1 MVKKLANILFRSN
14 LGIHQRLL
22 NLILSAA
29 LVGGFISMIST
40 LFIGGYMSALIVFLI
55 LIVVFISLVL
65 SVKYNKT
72 NLAGALVT
80 GVSNIIIFPCMYFTS
95 GGPYSGMPLWFVLGL
110 IFTWLTLKGAL
121 CYMMYGVNL
130 IALLGT
136 IVIGELHPEWFTEM
150 PPNYM
155 QSDIMQ
161 SIVIVS
167 CIIGIIFKYQTY
179 LYEKQQAKILETDR
193 LLQVANDA
201 KSQFLANMSH
211 EIRTPINGIIGMNT
225 MLLKELD
232 NGNTEDVM
240 EYAKNIQSASQT
252 LLSLINDILDIS
264 KIESGKMEIVPVE
277 YDLFSILNDCYNMN
291 FIRALEKN
299 LTLNLEIEESLP
311 AILYGDEVHVRQ
323 IINNILSNA
332 VKYTEKGSVL
342 LRMRAAEQD
351 EKDVTLRI
359 EVKDTGIGIKE
370 ENLEKLFQNF
380 TRVDVEKNRNI
391 EGTGLGLSL
400 TKKLIELMGGEIQV
414 QSEYGVGSVFTVI
427 LKQGVASTH
436 KMGSFDEKYRAY
448 IQQEEKI
455 SENRVAPSAHV
466 LLVDDV
472 RMNLRVAQ
480 GLLSSTLATIDIAGG
495 GEECLKLMHE
505 KKYDIVFLDH
515 MMPGLDGMAT
525 LEALK
530 ADTTHPNQNTPVI
543 ALTANAIVGAKEMYI
558 NAGFSDYITKPIQE
572 KEILDIFFKYVPC
585 EKCTDAAL
593 VTGQTAKKTTENRS
607 KESQDTV
614 TEIHNENSNTEH
626 STEISDQ
633 STQPASNGDNADS
646 GAEMS
651 SSGKSSDDTTKTAEA
666 SLPDSKDDSS
676 DKLAEKDNSEKTLEE
691 RFPTLDIE
699 LAFTYCMEDEELL
712 LEMIDEYLIWE
723 TPNELDGYFDSK
735 DWKNYEI
742 AVHALKSTSLNIG
755 AKDLSEH
762 AKALEFA
769 AKGSDTD
776 YISAHHREVM
786 DEYHKL
792 IEELKN
798 GV

>member
-1 MVKKLANILFRSN
+1 
-14 LGIHQRLL
+14 
-22 NLILSAA
+22 
-29 LVGGFISMIST
+29 
-40 LFIGGYMSALIVFLI
+40 
-55 LIVVFISLVL
+55 
-65 SVKYNKT
+65 
-72 NLAGALVT
+72 
-80 GVSNIIIFPCMYFTS
+80 
-95 GGPYSGMPLWFVLGL
+95 
-110 IFTWLTLKGAL
+110 
-121 CYMMYGVNL
+121 
-130 IALLGT
+130 
-136 IVIGELHPEWFTEM
+136 
-150 PPNYM
+150 M
-155 QSDIMQ
+155 QSDIIQ
-161 SIVIVS
+161 SIIIVS

-232 NGNTEDVM
+232 NGNTDDVM

-252 LLSLINDILDIS
+252 LLSLIYDILDIS
-264 KIESGKMEIVPVE
+264 QIESGKIESIPFE

-291 FIRALEKN
+291 FIKALEKN
-299 LTLNLEIEESLP
+299 LTLDLEIEESLP

-332 VKYTEKGSVL
+332 VKYTEKGNVL
-342 LRMRAAEQD
+342 LRMSAAEQN
-351 EKDVTLRI
+351 EKDVVLRI

-400 TKKLIELMGGEIQV
+400 TKKMIELMDGEIQV
-414 QSEYGVGSVFTVI
+414 QSEYGVGSIFTVI
-427 LKQGVASTH
+427 LKQGVASSH

-448 IQQEEKI
+448 IQQEEKN
-455 SENRVAPSAHV
+455 SETRIAPSARV

-495 GEECLKLMHE
+495 GEECLKMMQE
-505 KKYDIVFLDH
+505 TKYDIVFLDH

-525 LEALK
+525 LKALK
-530 ADTTHPNQNTPVI
+530 SDNNHPNQNTPII

-572 KEILDIFFKYVPC
+572 KEILDVFFKYVKC
-585 EKCTDAAL
+585 EKDTDTL
-593 VTGQTAKKTTENRS
+593 YSVEINKKQTKGDTAMENRIDRP
-607 KESQDTV
+607 DTV
-614 TEIHNENSNTEH
+614 TDNINNNESQNNSCADTAQSSDNTRL
-626 STEISDQ
+626 
-633 STQPASNGDNADS
+633 ADNDADDPSGQCTNDS
-646 GAEMS
+646 G
-651 SSGKSSDDTTKTAEA
+651 
-666 SLPDSKDDSS
+666 
-676 DKLAEKDNSEKTLEE
+676 EKTLAE

-699 LAFTYCMEDEELL
+699 LAFNYCMEDEELL
-712 LEMIDEYLIWE
+712 LEMINEYLIWE
-723 TPNELDGYFDSK
+723 TPNELDGYFDTQ

-755 AKDLSEH
+755 AKELSEH

-769 AKGSDTD
+769 AKGSDTS
-776 YISAHHREVM
+776 YITEHHGEVM
-786 DEYHKL
+786 EEYHKL
-792 IEELKN
+792 IDELKR

>member
-95 GGPYSGMPLWFVLGL
+95 GGSYSGMPLWFVLGL

-121 CYMMYGVNL
+121 CYIMYGINL

-136 IVIGELHPEWFTEM
+136 IIVGELHPEWFTKM
-150 PPNYM
+150 PANYM
-155 QSDIMQ
+155 QNDIMQ

-179 LYEKQQAKILETDR
+179 LYEKQQTKILETDR

-232 NGNTEDVM
+232 KGNTEDVM

-299 LTLNLEIEESLP
+299 LTLELEIEESLP

-342 LRMRAAEQD
+342 LRMSAMEQD
-351 EKDVTLRI
+351 DKDVTLRI

-380 TRVDVEKNRNI
+380 TRIDVEKNRNI

-400 TKKLIELMGGEIQV
+400 TKKLIDLMGGEIQV
-414 QSEYGVGSVFTVI
+414 QSEYGVGSIFTVI

-448 IQQEEKI
+448 IQQEEKTN
-455 SENRVAPSAHV
+455 ENRIAPSARV

-495 GEECLKLMHE
+495 GEECLQMMHE

-525 LEALK
+525 LKTLK
-530 ADTTHPNQNTPVI
+530 ADNTHPNQNTPVI
-543 ALTANAIVGAKEMYI
+543 ALTANAIVGAKEMYM

-572 KEILDIFFKYVPC
+572 KEILDVFFDYVPC
-585 EKCTDAAL
+585 ENGTDMIN
-593 VTGQTAKKTTENRS
+593 VSKQNEKKLSESKAGENMNTTTNYNSNNRNTDTSREDYSINTTEIPVVDS
-607 KESQDTV
+607 
-614 TEIHNENSNTEH
+614 
-626 STEISDQ
+626 
-633 STQPASNGDNADS
+633 ADS
-646 GAEMS
+646 DADIPSEHI
-651 SSGKSSDDTTKTAEA
+651 KN
-666 SLPDSKDDSS
+666 
-676 DKLAEKDNSEKTLEE
+676 DNSERPLEE

-699 LAFTYCMEDEELL
+699 LAFTYCMEDEELF

-723 TPNELDGYFDSK
+723 TPNELDGYFEAK
-735 DWKNYEI
+735 NWKNYEI

-755 AKDLSEH
+755 AKELSEH

-769 AKGSDTD
+769 AKDSDIE
-776 YISAHHREVM
+776 YIKEHHSEVM

-792 IEELKN
+792 IEDLKR
-798 GV
+798 GI

>member
-55 LIVVFISLVL
+55 LVVVFVSLVL

-95 GGPYSGMPLWFVLGL
+95 GGSYSGMPLWFVLGL

-121 CYMMYGVNL
+121 CYIMYGINL

-136 IVIGELHPEWFTEM
+136 IIVGELHPEWFTKM
-150 PPNYM
+150 PANYM
-155 QSDIMQ
+155 QNDIMQ

-179 LYEKQQAKILETDR
+179 LYEKQQTKILETDR

-299 LTLNLEIEESLP
+299 LTLELEIEESLP

-342 LRMRAAEQD
+342 LRMSAIEQD
-351 EKDVTLRI
+351 DKDVTLRI

-380 TRVDVEKNRNI
+380 TRIDVEKNRNI

-400 TKKLIELMGGEIQV
+400 TKKLIDLMGGEIQV
-414 QSEYGVGSVFTVI
+414 QSEYGVGSIFTVI

-448 IQQEEKI
+448 IQQEEKTN
-455 SENRVAPSAHV
+455 ENRIAPSARV

-495 GEECLKLMHE
+495 GEECLQMMHE

-525 LEALK
+525 LKALK
-530 ADTTHPNQNTPVI
+530 ADNTHPNQNTPVI
-543 ALTANAIVGAKEMYI
+543 ALTANAIVGAKEMYM

-572 KEILDIFFKYVPC
+572 KEILDIFFDYVPC
-585 EKCTDAAL
+585 ENGTDMINVSKQNEKELSESKAGENMN
-593 VTGQTAKKTTENRS
+593 TYNSNNRNTDTSREDYSINTTEIPVVDS
-607 KESQDTV
+607 
-614 TEIHNENSNTEH
+614 
-626 STEISDQ
+626 
-633 STQPASNGDNADS
+633 ADS
-646 GAEMS
+646 DADIPSEHI
-651 SSGKSSDDTTKTAEA
+651 KN
-666 SLPDSKDDSS
+666 
-676 DKLAEKDNSEKTLEE
+676 DNSERPLEE

-699 LAFTYCMEDEELL
+699 LAFTYCMEDEELF

-723 TPNELDGYFDSK
+723 TPNELDGYFEAK
-735 DWKNYEI
+735 NWKNYEI

-755 AKDLSEH
+755 AKELSEH

-769 AKGSDTD
+769 AKNSDIE
-776 YISAHHREVM
+776 YIKEHHSEVM

-792 IEELKN
+792 IEDLKR
-798 GV
+798 GI

>member
-1 MVKKLANILFRSN
+1 
-14 LGIHQRLL
+14 
-22 NLILSAA
+22 
-29 LVGGFISMIST
+29 
-40 LFIGGYMSALIVFLI
+40 
-55 LIVVFISLVL
+55 
-65 SVKYNKT
+65 
-72 NLAGALVT
+72 
-80 GVSNIIIFPCMYFTS
+80 
-95 GGPYSGMPLWFVLGL
+95 MP
-110 IFTWLTLKGAL
+110 A
-121 CYMMYGVNL
+121 
-130 IALLGT
+130 
-136 IVIGELHPEWFTEM
+136 
-150 PPNYM
+150 NYM
-155 QSDIMQ
+155 QSDIIQ
-161 SIVIVS
+161 SIIIVS

-232 NGNTEDVM
+232 NGNTDDVM

-252 LLSLINDILDIS
+252 LLSLIYDILDIS
-264 KIESGKMEIVPVE
+264 QIESGKIESIPFE

-291 FIRALEKN
+291 FIKALEKN
-299 LTLNLEIEESLP
+299 LTLDLEIEESLP

-332 VKYTEKGSVL
+332 VKYTEKGNVL
-342 LRMRAAEQD
+342 LRMSAAEQN
-351 EKDVTLRI
+351 EKDVVLRI

-400 TKKLIELMGGEIQV
+400 TKKMIELMDGEIQV
-414 QSEYGVGSVFTVI
+414 QSEYGVGSIFTVI
-427 LKQGVASTH
+427 LKQGVASSH

-448 IQQEEKI
+448 IQQEEKN
-455 SENRVAPSAHV
+455 SETRIAPSARV

-495 GEECLKLMHE
+495 GEECLKMMQE
-505 KKYDIVFLDH
+505 TKYDIVFLDH

-525 LEALK
+525 LKALK
-530 ADTTHPNQNTPVI
+530 SDNNHPNQNTPII

-572 KEILDIFFKYVPC
+572 KEILDVFFKYVKC
-585 EKCTDAAL
+585 EKDTDTL
-593 VTGQTAKKTTENRS
+593 YSVEINKKQTKGDTAMENRIDRP
-607 KESQDTV
+607 DTV
-614 TEIHNENSNTEH
+614 TDNINNNESQNNSCADTAQSSDNTRL
-626 STEISDQ
+626 
-633 STQPASNGDNADS
+633 ADNDADDPSGQCTNDS
-646 GAEMS
+646 G
-651 SSGKSSDDTTKTAEA
+651 
-666 SLPDSKDDSS
+666 
-676 DKLAEKDNSEKTLEE
+676 EKTLAE

-699 LAFTYCMEDEELL
+699 LAFNYCMEDEELL
-712 LEMIDEYLIWE
+712 LEMINEYLIWE
-723 TPNELDGYFDSK
+723 TPNELDGYFDTQ

-755 AKDLSEH
+755 AKELSEH

-769 AKGSDTD
+769 AKGSDTS
-776 YISAHHREVM
+776 YITEHHGEVM
-786 DEYHKL
+786 EEYHKL
-792 IEELKN
+792 IDELKR

>member
-55 LIVVFISLVL
+55 LVVVFVSLVL

-95 GGPYSGMPLWFVLGL
+95 GGSYSGMPLWFVLGL

-121 CYMMYGVNL
+121 CYIMYGINL

-136 IVIGELHPEWFTEM
+136 IIVGELHPEWFTKM
-150 PPNYM
+150 PANYM
-155 QSDIMQ
+155 QNDIMQ

-179 LYEKQQAKILETDR
+179 LYEKQQTKILETDR

-299 LTLNLEIEESLP
+299 LTLELEIEESLP

-342 LRMRAAEQD
+342 LRMSAIEQD
-351 EKDVTLRI
+351 DKDVTLRI

-380 TRVDVEKNRNI
+380 TRIDVEKNRNI

-400 TKKLIELMGGEIQV
+400 TKKLIDLMGGEIQV
-414 QSEYGVGSVFTVI
+414 QSEYGIGSIFTVI

-448 IQQEEKI
+448 IQQEEKTN
-455 SENRVAPSAHV
+455 ENRIAPSARV

-495 GEECLKLMHE
+495 GEECLQMMHE

-525 LEALK
+525 LKTLK
-530 ADTTHPNQNTPVI
+530 ADNTHPNQNTPVI
-543 ALTANAIVGAKEMYI
+543 ALTANAIVGAKEMYM

-572 KEILDIFFKYVPC
+572 KEILDVFFDYVPC
-585 EKCTDAAL
+585 ENGTDMIN
-593 VTGQTAKKTTENRS
+593 VSKQNEKKLSESKAGENMNTTTNYNSNNRNTDTSREDYSINTTEIPVVDS
-607 KESQDTV
+607 
-614 TEIHNENSNTEH
+614 
-626 STEISDQ
+626 
-633 STQPASNGDNADS
+633 ADS
-646 GAEMS
+646 DADIPSEHI
-651 SSGKSSDDTTKTAEA
+651 KN
-666 SLPDSKDDSS
+666 
-676 DKLAEKDNSEKTLEE
+676 DNSERPLEE

-699 LAFTYCMEDEELL
+699 LAFTYCMEDEELF

-723 TPNELDGYFDSK
+723 TPNELDGYFEAK
-735 DWKNYEI
+735 NWKNYEI

-755 AKDLSEH
+755 AKELSEH

-769 AKGSDTD
+769 AKDSDIE
-776 YISAHHREVM
+776 YIKEHHSEVM

-792 IEELKN
+792 IEDLKR
-798 GV
+798 GI

>member
-55 LIVVFISLVL
+55 LVVVFVSLVL

-95 GGPYSGMPLWFVLGL
+95 GGSYSGMPLWFVLGL

-121 CYMMYGVNL
+121 CYIMYGINL

-136 IVIGELHPEWFTEM
+136 IIVGELHPEWFTKM
-150 PPNYM
+150 PANYM
-155 QSDIMQ
+155 QNDIMQ

-179 LYEKQQAKILETDR
+179 LYEKQQTKILETDR

-299 LTLNLEIEESLP
+299 LTLELEIEESLP

-342 LRMRAAEQD
+342 LRMSAIEQD
-351 EKDVTLRI
+351 DKDVTLRI

-400 TKKLIELMGGEIQV
+400 TKKLIDLMGGEIQV
-414 QSEYGVGSVFTVI
+414 QSEYGVGSIFTVI

-448 IQQEEKI
+448 IQQEEKTN
-455 SENRVAPSAHV
+455 ENRIAPSARV

-495 GEECLKLMHE
+495 GEECLQMMHE

-525 LEALK
+525 LKTLK
-530 ADTTHPNQNTPVI
+530 ADNTHPNQNTPVI
-543 ALTANAIVGAKEMYI
+543 ALTANAIVGAKEMYM

-572 KEILDIFFKYVPC
+572 KEILDVFFDYVPC
-585 EKCTDAAL
+585 ENGTDMIN
-593 VTGQTAKKTTENRS
+593 VSKQNEKKLSESKAGENMNTTTNYNINNRNTDTSREDYSINTTEIPVVDS
-607 KESQDTV
+607 ADIDADIPS
-614 TEIHNENSNTEH
+614 EH
-626 STEISDQ
+626 IK
-633 STQPASNGDNADS
+633 N
-646 GAEMS
+646 
-651 SSGKSSDDTTKTAEA
+651 
-666 SLPDSKDDSS
+666 
-676 DKLAEKDNSEKTLEE
+676 DNSERPLEE

-699 LAFTYCMEDEELL
+699 LAFTYCMEDEELF

-723 TPNELDGYFDSK
+723 TPNELDGYFEAK
-735 DWKNYEI
+735 NWKNYEI

-755 AKDLSEH
+755 AKELSEH

-769 AKGSDTD
+769 AKDSDIE
-776 YISAHHREVM
+776 YIKEHHSEVM

-792 IEELKN
+792 IEDLKR
-798 GV
+798 GI

>member
-95 GGPYSGMPLWFVLGL
+95 GGSYSGMPLWFVLGL

-121 CYMMYGVNL
+121 CYIMYGINL

-136 IVIGELHPEWFTEM
+136 IIVGELHPEWFTKM
-150 PPNYM
+150 PANYM
-155 QSDIMQ
+155 QNDIMQ

-179 LYEKQQAKILETDR
+179 LYEKQQTKILETDR

-299 LTLNLEIEESLP
+299 LTLELEIEESLP

-342 LRMRAAEQD
+342 LRMSAMEQD
-351 EKDVTLRI
+351 DKDVTLRI

-380 TRVDVEKNRNI
+380 TRIDVEKNRNI

-400 TKKLIELMGGEIQV
+400 TKKLIDLMGGEIQV
-414 QSEYGVGSVFTVI
+414 QSEYGVGSIFTVI

-448 IQQEEKI
+448 IQQEEKTN
-455 SENRVAPSAHV
+455 ENRIAPSARV

-495 GEECLKLMHE
+495 GEECLQMMHE

-525 LEALK
+525 LKTLK
-530 ADTTHPNQNTPVI
+530 ADNTHPNQNTPVI
-543 ALTANAIVGAKEMYI
+543 ALTANAIVGAKEMYM

-572 KEILDIFFKYVPC
+572 KEILDVFFDYVPC
-585 EKCTDAAL
+585 ENGTDMIN
-593 VTGQTAKKTTENRS
+593 VSKQNEKKLSESKAGENMNTTTNYNSNNRNTDTSREDYSINTTEIPVVDS
-607 KESQDTV
+607 
-614 TEIHNENSNTEH
+614 
-626 STEISDQ
+626 
-633 STQPASNGDNADS
+633 ADS
-646 GAEMS
+646 DADIPSEHI
-651 SSGKSSDDTTKTAEA
+651 KN
-666 SLPDSKDDSS
+666 
-676 DKLAEKDNSEKTLEE
+676 DNSERPLEE

-699 LAFTYCMEDEELL
+699 LAFTYCMEDEELF

-723 TPNELDGYFDSK
+723 TPNELDGYFEAK
-735 DWKNYEI
+735 NWKNYEI

-755 AKDLSEH
+755 AKELSEH

-769 AKGSDTD
+769 AKDSDIE
-776 YISAHHREVM
+776 YIKEHHSEVM

-792 IEELKN
+792 IEDLKR
-798 GV
+798 GI

>member
-95 GGPYSGMPLWFVLGL
+95 GGSYSGMPLWFVLGL

-121 CYMMYGVNL
+121 CYIMYGINL

-136 IVIGELHPEWFTEM
+136 IIVGELHPEWFTKM
-150 PPNYM
+150 PANYM
-155 QSDIMQ
+155 QNDIMQ

-179 LYEKQQAKILETDR
+179 LYEKQQTKILETDR

-299 LTLNLEIEESLP
+299 LTLELEIEESLP

-342 LRMRAAEQD
+342 LRMSAIEQD
-351 EKDVTLRI
+351 DKDVTLRI

-380 TRVDVEKNRNI
+380 TRIDVEKNRNI

-400 TKKLIELMGGEIQV
+400 TKKLIDLMGGEIQV
-414 QSEYGVGSVFTVI
+414 QSEYGVGSIFTVI

-448 IQQEEKI
+448 IQQEEKTN
-455 SENRVAPSAHV
+455 ENRIAPSARV

-495 GEECLKLMHE
+495 GEECLQMMHE

-525 LEALK
+525 LKTLK
-530 ADTTHPNQNTPVI
+530 ADNTHPNQNTPVI
-543 ALTANAIVGAKEMYI
+543 ALTANAIVGAKEMYM

-572 KEILDIFFKYVPC
+572 KEILDVFFDYVPC
-585 EKCTDAAL
+585 ENGTDMIN
-593 VTGQTAKKTTENRS
+593 VSKQNEKKLSESKAGENMNTTTNYNSNNRNTDTSREDYNINTTEIPVVDS
-607 KESQDTV
+607 
-614 TEIHNENSNTEH
+614 
-626 STEISDQ
+626 
-633 STQPASNGDNADS
+633 ADS
-646 GAEMS
+646 DADIPSEHI
-651 SSGKSSDDTTKTAEA
+651 KN
-666 SLPDSKDDSS
+666 
-676 DKLAEKDNSEKTLEE
+676 DNSERPLEE

-699 LAFTYCMEDEELL
+699 LAFTYCMEDEELF

-723 TPNELDGYFDSK
+723 TPNELDGYFEAK
-735 DWKNYEI
+735 NWKNYEI

-755 AKDLSEH
+755 AKELSEH

-769 AKGSDTD
+769 AKDSDIE
-776 YISAHHREVM
+776 YIKEHHSEVM

-792 IEELKN
+792 IEDLKR
-798 GV
+798 GI

>member
-29 LVGGFISMIST
+29 LVGGFVSMIST

-55 LIVVFISLVL
+55 LVVVFVSLVL

-80 GVSNIIIFPCMYFTS
+80 GVSNIIIFPWMYFTS
-95 GGPYSGMPLWFVLGL
+95 GGSYSGMPLWFVLGL

-121 CYMMYGVNL
+121 CYVMYCVNL

-136 IVIGELHPEWFTEM
+136 IVIGEFHPEWFTEM
-150 PPNYM
+150 PANYM

-161 SIVIVS
+161 SIIIVS

-232 NGNTEDVM
+232 NGNTDDVM

-264 KIESGKMEIVPVE
+264 KIESGKMEIIPVE

-291 FIRALEKN
+291 FIKALEKS
-299 LTLNLEIEESLP
+299 LTLDLEIEESLP

-332 VKYTEKGSVL
+332 VKYTEKGNVL
-342 LRMRAAEQD
+342 LRMSAAEQN
-351 EKDVTLRI
+351 EKDVVLRI

-400 TKKLIELMGGEIQV
+400 TKKLIELMDGEIQV
-414 QSEYGVGSVFTVI
+414 QSEYGVGSIFTVI
-427 LKQGVASTH
+427 LKQGVASSH
-436 KMGSFDEKYRAY
+436 KIGSFDEKYRAY
-448 IQQEEKI
+448 IQQEEKN
-455 SENRVAPSAHV
+455 SETRIAPSARV

-495 GEECLKLMHE
+495 GEECLNMMQE
-505 KKYDIVFLDH
+505 TKYDIVFLDH

-525 LEALK
+525 LKALK
-530 ADTTHPNQNTPVI
+530 SDNNHPNQNTPII

-572 KEILDIFFKYVPC
+572 KEILDVFFKYVKC
-585 EKCTDAAL
+585 EKDTDTL
-593 VTGQTAKKTTENRS
+593 YSGEINKIQTKGDTTMENRIDRP
-607 KESQDTV
+607 DTV
-614 TEIHNENSNTEH
+614 TDNINNNESQKNSCADTAQSSDNTRL
-626 STEISDQ
+626 
-633 STQPASNGDNADS
+633 ADNDADNPSGQCTNDS
-646 GAEMS
+646 G
-651 SSGKSSDDTTKTAEA
+651 
-666 SLPDSKDDSS
+666 
-676 DKLAEKDNSEKTLEE
+676 EKTLAE

-712 LEMIDEYLIWE
+712 LEMINEYLIWE
-723 TPNELDGYFDSK
+723 TPNELDGYFDTQ

-755 AKDLSEH
+755 AKELSEH

-769 AKGSDTD
+769 AKGSDTS
-776 YISAHHREVM
+776 YITEHHGEVM
-786 DEYHKL
+786 EEYHKL
-792 IEELKN
+792 IDELKR
-798 GV
+798 GI

>member
-55 LIVVFISLVL
+55 LVVVFVSLVL

-95 GGPYSGMPLWFVLGL
+95 GGSYSGMPLWFVLGL

-121 CYMMYGVNL
+121 CYIMYGINL

-136 IVIGELHPEWFTEM
+136 IIVGELHPEWFTKM
-150 PPNYM
+150 PANYM
-155 QSDIMQ
+155 QNDIMQ

-179 LYEKQQAKILETDR
+179 LYEKQQTKILETDR

-299 LTLNLEIEESLP
+299 LTLELEIEESLP

-342 LRMRAAEQD
+342 LRMSAMKQD
-351 EKDVTLRI
+351 DKDVTLRI

-380 TRVDVEKNRNI
+380 TRIDVEKNRNI

-400 TKKLIELMGGEIQV
+400 TKKLIDLMGGEIQV
-414 QSEYGVGSVFTVI
+414 QSEYGVGSIFTVI

-448 IQQEEKI
+448 IQQEEKTN
-455 SENRVAPSAHV
+455 ENRIAPSARV

-495 GEECLKLMHE
+495 GEECLQMMHE

-525 LEALK
+525 LKTLK
-530 ADTTHPNQNTPVI
+530 ADNTHPNQNTPVI
-543 ALTANAIVGAKEMYI
+543 ALTANAIVGAKEMYM

-572 KEILDIFFKYVPC
+572 KEILDVFFDYVPC
-585 EKCTDAAL
+585 ENGTDMIN
-593 VTGQTAKKTTENRS
+593 VSKQNEKKLSESKAGENMNTTTNYNSNNRNTDTSREDYSINTTEIPVVDS
-607 KESQDTV
+607 
-614 TEIHNENSNTEH
+614 
-626 STEISDQ
+626 
-633 STQPASNGDNADS
+633 ADS
-646 GAEMS
+646 DADIPSEHI
-651 SSGKSSDDTTKTAEA
+651 KN
-666 SLPDSKDDSS
+666 
-676 DKLAEKDNSEKTLEE
+676 DNSERPLEE

-699 LAFTYCMEDEELL
+699 LAFTYCMEDEELF

-723 TPNELDGYFDSK
+723 TPNELDGYFEAK
-735 DWKNYEI
+735 NWKNYEI

-755 AKDLSEH
+755 AKELSEH

-769 AKGSDTD
+769 AKDSDIE
-776 YISAHHREVM
+776 YIKEHHSEVM

-792 IEELKN
+792 IEDLKR
-798 GV
+798 GI

>member
-55 LIVVFISLVL
+55 LVVVFVSLVL

-95 GGPYSGMPLWFVLGL
+95 GGSYSGMPLWFVLGL

-121 CYMMYGVNL
+121 CYIMYGINL

-136 IVIGELHPEWFTEM
+136 IIVGELHPEWFTKM
-150 PPNYM
+150 PANYM
-155 QSDIMQ
+155 QNDIMQ

-179 LYEKQQAKILETDR
+179 LYEKQQTKILETDR

-291 FIRALEKN
+291 FIKALEKN
-299 LTLNLEIEESLP
+299 LTLDLEIEESLP

-323 IINNILSNA
+323 IINNILSND
-332 VKYTEKGSVL
+332 VKYTEKGNVL
-342 LRMRAAEQD
+342 LRMSAAEQN
-351 EKDVTLRI
+351 EKDVVLRI

-400 TKKLIELMGGEIQV
+400 TKKLIDLMGGEIQV
-414 QSEYGVGSVFTVI
+414 QSEYGVGSIFTVI

-448 IQQEEKI
+448 IQQEEKTN
-455 SENRVAPSAHV
+455 ENRIAPSARV

-495 GEECLKLMHE
+495 GEECLQMMHE

-525 LEALK
+525 LKALK
-530 ADTTHPNQNTPVI
+530 ADNTHPNQNTPVI
-543 ALTANAIVGAKEMYI
+543 ALTANAIVGAKEMYM

-572 KEILDIFFKYVPC
+572 KEILDVFFDYVPC
-585 EKCTDAAL
+585 ENGTDMIN
-593 VTGQTAKKTTENRS
+593 VSKQNEKKLSESKAGENMNTTTNYNSNNRNTDTSREDYSINTTEIPVVDS
-607 KESQDTV
+607 
-614 TEIHNENSNTEH
+614 
-626 STEISDQ
+626 
-633 STQPASNGDNADS
+633 ADS
-646 GAEMS
+646 DADIPSEHI
-651 SSGKSSDDTTKTAEA
+651 KN
-666 SLPDSKDDSS
+666 
-676 DKLAEKDNSEKTLEE
+676 DNSERPLEE

-699 LAFTYCMEDEELL
+699 LAFTYCMEDEELF

-723 TPNELDGYFDSK
+723 TPNELDGYFDTQ

-755 AKDLSEH
+755 AKELSEH

-769 AKGSDTD
+769 AKGSDIE
-776 YISAHHREVM
+776 YIKEHHSEVM

-792 IEELKN
+792 IEDLKR
-798 GV
+798 GI

>member
-1 MVKKLANILFRSN
+1 MVKKLANLLFRSN

-22 NLILSAA
+22 NLILSTA

-55 LIVVFISLVL
+55 LVVVFVSLVL

-80 GVSNIIIFPCMYFTS
+80 GVSNIAIFPWMYFTS
-95 GGPYSGMPLWFVLGL
+95 GGLYSGMPLWFVLGL

-121 CYMMYGVNL
+121 CYIMYGINL

-136 IVIGELHPEWFTEM
+136 IVIGELHPDWFTEM

-232 NGNTEDVM
+232 NGNTEDVI

-264 KIESGKMEIVPVE
+264 KIESGKMEIIPLE

-299 LTLNLEIEESLP
+299 LTLELEIEESLP

-323 IINNILSNA
+323 IINNVLSNA

-342 LRMRAAEQD
+342 LRMSAAEQD
-351 EKDVTLRI
+351 EKEVTLRI
-359 EVKDTGIGIKE
+359 EIKDTGIGIKE

-400 TKKLIELMGGEIQV
+400 TKKLIELMDGEIQV

-448 IQQEEKI
+448 IQQEEKY
-455 SENRVAPSAHV
+455 SENRIAPSAKV

-480 GLLSSTLATIDIAGG
+480 GLLSSTLASIDIAGG
-495 GEECLKLMHE
+495 GEECLKLMRE

-525 LEALK
+525 LKALK
-530 ADTTHPNQNTPVI
+530 TDASHPNQDTPVI

-572 KEILDIFFKYVPC
+572 KEILDTFFKFVPC
-585 EKCTDAAL
+585 ENAN
-593 VTGQTAKKTTENRS
+593 VEPVAKKSAAEDIQKAASSSNVTASDYNTNATAAEKSDAETPDVSNTSTTVETSSEAASANN
-607 KESQDTV
+607 ESSTSDAQ
-614 TEIHNENSNTEH
+614 NEN
-626 STEISDQ
+626 
-633 STQPASNGDNADS
+633 GNA
-646 GAEMS
+646 G
-651 SSGKSSDDTTKTAEA
+651 
-666 SLPDSKDDSS
+666 
-676 DKLAEKDNSEKTLEE
+676 KTLEE

-699 LAFTYCMEDEELL
+699 LAFTYCMDDEELL

-723 TPNELDGYFDSK
+723 TPNELDGYFDAK

-776 YISAHHREVM
+776 YITEHHREVM
-786 DEYHKL
+786 DEYHRL
-792 IEELKN
+792 IDELKK

>member
-1 MVKKLANILFRSN
+1 MVKKLANLLFRSN

-22 NLILSAA
+22 NLILSTA

-55 LIVVFISLVL
+55 LVVVFVSLVL

-80 GVSNIIIFPCMYFTS
+80 GVSNIVIFPWMYFTS
-95 GGPYSGMPLWFVLGL
+95 GGSYSGMPLWFVLGL

-121 CYMMYGVNL
+121 CYIMYGVNL

-136 IVIGELHPEWFTEM
+136 IVIGELHPDWFTEM

-232 NGNTEDVM
+232 NGNTEDVI

-264 KIESGKMEIVPVE
+264 KIESGKMEIIPVE

-299 LTLNLEIEESLP
+299 LTLELEIEESLP

-323 IINNILSNA
+323 IINNVLSNA

-342 LRMRAAEQD
+342 LRMSAAEQD
-351 EKDVTLRI
+351 EKEVTLRI
-359 EVKDTGIGIKE
+359 EIKDTGIGIKE

-400 TKKLIELMGGEIQV
+400 TKKLIELMDGEIQV

-448 IQQEEKI
+448 IQQEEKY
-455 SENRVAPSAHV
+455 SENRIAPSAKV

-480 GLLSSTLATIDIAGG
+480 GLLSSTLASIDIAGG
-495 GEECLKLMHE
+495 GEECLKLMRE

-525 LEALK
+525 LKALK
-530 ADTTHPNQNTPVI
+530 ADASHPNQDTPVI

-572 KEILDIFFKYVPC
+572 KEILDTFFKFVPC
-585 EKCTDAAL
+585 ENAS
-593 VTGQTAKKTTENRS
+593 VEPVAKKSATEDIQKTASSSNVTAS
-607 KESQDTV
+607 DYNTNATAAEKSDDETPDVSNTSTAVETPSEAASANNESSTSDAQ
-614 TEIHNENSNTEH
+614 NEN
-626 STEISDQ
+626 
-633 STQPASNGDNADS
+633 DNA
-646 GAEMS
+646 E
-651 SSGKSSDDTTKTAEA
+651 KS
-666 SLPDSKDDSS
+666 
-676 DKLAEKDNSEKTLEE
+676 LEE

-699 LAFTYCMEDEELL
+699 LAFTYCMDDEELL

-723 TPNELDGYFDSK
+723 TPNELDGYFDAK

-776 YISAHHREVM
+776 YITEHHKEVM
-786 DEYHKL
+786 DEYHRL
-792 IEELKN
+792 IDELKN

>member
-55 LIVVFISLVL
+55 LVVVFVSLVL

-95 GGPYSGMPLWFVLGL
+95 GGSYSGMPLWFVLGL

-121 CYMMYGVNL
+121 CYIMYGINL

-136 IVIGELHPEWFTEM
+136 IIVGELHPEWFTKM
-150 PPNYM
+150 PANYM
-155 QSDIMQ
+155 QNDIMQ

-179 LYEKQQAKILETDR
+179 LYEKQQTKILETDR

-299 LTLNLEIEESLP
+299 LTLELEIEESLP

-342 LRMRAAEQD
+342 LRMSAIEQD
-351 EKDVTLRI
+351 DKDVTLRI

-380 TRVDVEKNRNI
+380 TRIDVEKNRNI

-400 TKKLIELMGGEIQV
+400 TKKLIDLMGGEIQV
-414 QSEYGVGSVFTVI
+414 QSEYGVGSIFTVI

-448 IQQEEKI
+448 IQQEEKTN
-455 SENRVAPSAHV
+455 ENRIAPSARV

-495 GEECLKLMHE
+495 GEECLQMMHE

-525 LEALK
+525 LKTLK
-530 ADTTHPNQNTPVI
+530 ADNTHPNQNTPVI
-543 ALTANAIVGAKEMYI
+543 ALTANAIVGAKEMYM

-572 KEILDIFFKYVPC
+572 KEILDVFFDYVPC
-585 EKCTDAAL
+585 ENGTDMIN
-593 VTGQTAKKTTENRS
+593 VSKQNEKKLSESKAGENMNTTTNYNSNNRNTDTSREDYSINTTEIPVVDS
-607 KESQDTV
+607 
-614 TEIHNENSNTEH
+614 
-626 STEISDQ
+626 
-633 STQPASNGDNADS
+633 ADS
-646 GAEMS
+646 DADIPSEHI
-651 SSGKSSDDTTKTAEA
+651 KN
-666 SLPDSKDDSS
+666 
-676 DKLAEKDNSEKTLEE
+676 DNSERPLEE

-699 LAFTYCMEDEELL
+699 LAFTYCMEDEELF

-723 TPNELDGYFDSK
+723 TPNELDGYFEAK
-735 DWKNYEI
+735 NWKNYEI

-755 AKDLSEH
+755 AKELSEH

-769 AKGSDTD
+769 AKDSDIE
-776 YISAHHREVM
+776 YIKEHHSEVM

-792 IEELKN
+792 IEDLKR
-798 GV
+798 GI

>member
-1 MVKKLANILFRSN
+1 MIKKLANILFRSN

-29 LVGGFISMIST
+29 LVGGFVSMIST

-55 LIVVFISLVL
+55 LVVVFISLVL

-80 GVSNIIIFPCMYFTS
+80 GVSNIIIFPWMYFTS
-95 GGPYSGMPLWFVLGL
+95 GGSYSGMPLWFVLGL

-121 CYMMYGVNL
+121 CYVMYGVNL

-136 IVIGELHPEWFTEM
+136 IVVGELHPEWFTEM
-150 PPNYM
+150 PANYM
-155 QSDIMQ
+155 IGDIMQ

-342 LRMRAAEQD
+342 LRMSAAEQD
-351 EKDVTLRI
+351 EKDVVLRI

-414 QSEYGVGSVFTVI
+414 HSEYGVGSVFTVI

-455 SENRVAPSAHV
+455 SENRVAPSAKV

-525 LEALK
+525 LKALN
-530 ADTTHPNQNTPVI
+530 ADDTHPNQDTPVI

-572 KEILDIFFKYVPC
+572 KEILDVFFKYVPC
-585 EKCTDAAL
+585 EVGPDIAT
-593 VTGQTAKKTTENRS
+593 VSEPAKK
-607 KESQDTV
+607 ESAPA
-614 TEIHNENSNTEH
+614 NTEK
-626 STEISDQ
+626 SD
-633 STQPASNGDNADS
+633 SLNDSANMDESPNMPESGSVEDSVNDEKETTTVSDASNDED
-646 GAEMS
+646 
-651 SSGKSSDDTTKTAEA
+651 KSSDIQAEN
-666 SLPDSKDDSS
+666 
-676 DKLAEKDNSEKTLEE
+676 DNSEKTLEE

-723 TPNELDGYFDSK
+723 TPNELDGYFDAK

-762 AKALEFA
+762 AKSLEFA
-769 AKGSDTD
+769 AKGSDID
-776 YISAHHREVM
+776 YITEHHREVM
-786 DEYHKL
+786 DEYHRL
-792 IEELKN
+792 IEELKQ

>member
-55 LIVVFISLVL
+55 LVVVFVSLVL

-95 GGPYSGMPLWFVLGL
+95 GGSYSGMPLWFVLGL

-121 CYMMYGVNL
+121 CYIMYGINL

-136 IVIGELHPEWFTEM
+136 IIVGELHPEWFTKM
-150 PPNYM
+150 PANYM
-155 QSDIMQ
+155 QNDIMQ

-179 LYEKQQAKILETDR
+179 LYEKQQTKILETDR

-299 LTLNLEIEESLP
+299 LTLELEIEESLP

-342 LRMRAAEQD
+342 LRMSAIEQD
-351 EKDVTLRI
+351 DKDVTLRI

-380 TRVDVEKNRNI
+380 TRIDVEKNRNI

-400 TKKLIELMGGEIQV
+400 TKKLIDLMGGEIQV
-414 QSEYGVGSVFTVI
+414 QSEYGVGSIFTVI

-448 IQQEEKI
+448 IQQEEKTN
-455 SENRVAPSAHV
+455 ENRIAPSARV

-495 GEECLKLMHE
+495 GEECLQMMHE

-525 LEALK
+525 LKALK
-530 ADTTHPNQNTPVI
+530 ADNTHPNQNTPVI
-543 ALTANAIVGAKEMYI
+543 ALTANAIVGAKEMYM

-572 KEILDIFFKYVPC
+572 KEILDVFFDYVPC
-585 EKCTDAAL
+585 ENGTDMIN
-593 VTGQTAKKTTENRS
+593 VSKQNEKKLSESKAGENMNTTTNYNSNNRNTDTSREDYSINTTEIPVVDS
-607 KESQDTV
+607 
-614 TEIHNENSNTEH
+614 
-626 STEISDQ
+626 
-633 STQPASNGDNADS
+633 ADS
-646 GAEMS
+646 DADIPSEHI
-651 SSGKSSDDTTKTAEA
+651 KN
-666 SLPDSKDDSS
+666 
-676 DKLAEKDNSEKTLEE
+676 DNSERPLEE

-699 LAFTYCMEDEELL
+699 LAFTYCMEDEELF

-723 TPNELDGYFDSK
+723 TPNELDGYFEAK
-735 DWKNYEI
+735 NWKNYEI

-755 AKDLSEH
+755 AKELSEH

-769 AKGSDTD
+769 AKDSDIE
-776 YISAHHREVM
+776 YIKEHHSEVM

-792 IEELKN
+792 IEDLKR
-798 GV
+798 GI

>member
-55 LIVVFISLVL
+55 LVVVFVSLVL

-95 GGPYSGMPLWFVLGL
+95 GGSYSGMPLWFVLGL

-121 CYMMYGVNL
+121 CYIMYGINL

-136 IVIGELHPEWFTEM
+136 IIVGELHPEWFTKM
-150 PPNYM
+150 PANYM
-155 QSDIMQ
+155 QNDIMQ

-179 LYEKQQAKILETDR
+179 LYEKQQTKILETDR

-299 LTLNLEIEESLP
+299 LTLELEIEESLP

-342 LRMRAAEQD
+342 LRMSAIEQD
-351 EKDVTLRI
+351 DKDVTLRI

-380 TRVDVEKNRNI
+380 TRIDVEKNRNI

-400 TKKLIELMGGEIQV
+400 TKKLIDLMGGEIQV
-414 QSEYGVGSVFTVI
+414 QSEYGVGSIFTVI

-448 IQQEEKI
+448 IQQEEKTN
-455 SENRVAPSAHV
+455 ENRIAPSARV

-495 GEECLKLMHE
+495 GEECLQMMHE

-525 LEALK
+525 LKALK
-530 ADTTHPNQNTPVI
+530 ADNTHPNQNTPVI
-543 ALTANAIVGAKEMYI
+543 ALTANAIVGAKEMYM

-572 KEILDIFFKYVPC
+572 KEILDVFFDYVPC
-585 EKCTDAAL
+585 ENGTDMIN
-593 VTGQTAKKTTENRS
+593 VSKQNEKKLSESKAGENMNTTTNYNSNNRNTDTSREDYSINTTEIPVVDS
-607 KESQDTV
+607 
-614 TEIHNENSNTEH
+614 
-626 STEISDQ
+626 
-633 STQPASNGDNADS
+633 ADS
-646 GAEMS
+646 DADIPSEHI
-651 SSGKSSDDTTKTAEA
+651 KN
-666 SLPDSKDDSS
+666 
-676 DKLAEKDNSEKTLEE
+676 DNSERPLEE

-699 LAFTYCMEDEELL
+699 LAFTYCMEDEELF

-723 TPNELDGYFDSK
+723 TPNELDGYFEAK
-735 DWKNYEI
+735 NWKNYEI

-755 AKDLSEH
+755 AKELSEH

-769 AKGSDTD
+769 AKNSDIE
-776 YISAHHREVM
+776 YIKEHHSEVM

-792 IEELKN
+792 IEDLKR
-798 GV
+798 GI

>member
-1 MVKKLANILFRSN
+1 MVKKLANLLFRSN

-55 LIVVFISLVL
+55 LVVVFISLVL

-80 GVSNIIIFPCMYFTS
+80 GVSNIAIFPWMYFTS
-95 GGPYSGMPLWFVLGL
+95 GGLYSGMPLWFVLGL

-121 CYMMYGVNL
+121 CYMMYGINL

-136 IVIGELHPEWFTEM
+136 IVIGELHPDWFTEM

-232 NGNTEDVM
+232 NGNTEDVI

-264 KIESGKMEIVPVE
+264 KIESGKMEIIPVE

-299 LTLNLEIEESLP
+299 LTLELEIEESLP

-323 IINNILSNA
+323 IINNVLSNA

-342 LRMRAAEQD
+342 LRMSAAEQD
-351 EKDVTLRI
+351 EKEVTLRI
-359 EVKDTGIGIKE
+359 EIKDTGIGIKE

-400 TKKLIELMGGEIQV
+400 TKKLIELMDGEIQV

-448 IQQEEKI
+448 IQQEEKY
-455 SENRVAPSAHV
+455 SENRIAPSAKV

-480 GLLSSTLATIDIAGG
+480 GLLSSTLASIDIAGG
-495 GEECLKLMHE
+495 GEECLKLMRE

-525 LEALK
+525 LKALK
-530 ADTTHPNQNTPVI
+530 ADASHPNQDTPVI

-572 KEILDIFFKYVPC
+572 KEILDTFFKFVPC
-585 EKCTDAAL
+585 ENAS
-593 VTGQTAKKTTENRS
+593 VEPVAKKSAAEDIQKAASSSNVTASNYNTNATAAEKSDAETPDVSNTS
-607 KESQDTV
+607 TAVETSSEAASANNESSTSDAR
-614 TEIHNENSNTEH
+614 NEN
-626 STEISDQ
+626 
-633 STQPASNGDNADS
+633 DNA
-646 GAEMS
+646 
-651 SSGKSSDDTTKTAEA
+651 
-666 SLPDSKDDSS
+666 
-676 DKLAEKDNSEKTLEE
+676 EKTLEE

-699 LAFTYCMEDEELL
+699 LAFTYCMDDEELL

-723 TPNELDGYFDSK
+723 TPNELDGYFDAK

-776 YISAHHREVM
+776 YITEHHREVM
-786 DEYHKL
+786 DEYHRL
-792 IEELKN
+792 IDELKK

>member
-95 GGPYSGMPLWFVLGL
+95 GGSYSGMPLWFVLGL

-121 CYMMYGVNL
+121 CYIMYGINL

-136 IVIGELHPEWFTEM
+136 IIVGELHPEWFTKM
-150 PPNYM
+150 PANYM
-155 QSDIMQ
+155 QNDIMQ

-299 LTLNLEIEESLP
+299 LTLELEIEESLP

-323 IINNILSNA
+323 IINNLLSNA

-342 LRMRAAEQD
+342 LRMSAIEQD
-351 EKDVTLRI
+351 DKDVTLRI

-380 TRVDVEKNRNI
+380 TRIDVEKNRNI

-400 TKKLIELMGGEIQV
+400 TKKLIDLMGGEIQV
-414 QSEYGVGSVFTVI
+414 QSEYGVGSIFTVI

-448 IQQEEKI
+448 IQQEEKTN
-455 SENRVAPSAHV
+455 ENRIAPSARV

-495 GEECLKLMHE
+495 GEECLQMMHE

-525 LEALK
+525 LKTLK
-530 ADTTHPNQNTPVI
+530 ADNTHPNQNTPVI
-543 ALTANAIVGAKEMYI
+543 ALTANAIVGAKEMYM

-572 KEILDIFFKYVPC
+572 KEILDVFFDYVPC
-585 EKCTDAAL
+585 ENGTDMIN
-593 VTGQTAKKTTENRS
+593 VSKQNEKKLSESKAGENMNTTTNYNSNNRNTDTSREDYSINTTEIPVVDS
-607 KESQDTV
+607 
-614 TEIHNENSNTEH
+614 
-626 STEISDQ
+626 
-633 STQPASNGDNADS
+633 ADS
-646 GAEMS
+646 DADIPSEHI
-651 SSGKSSDDTTKTAEA
+651 KN
-666 SLPDSKDDSS
+666 
-676 DKLAEKDNSEKTLEE
+676 DNSERPLEE

-699 LAFTYCMEDEELL
+699 LAFTYCMEDEELF

-723 TPNELDGYFDSK
+723 TPNELDGYFEAK
-735 DWKNYEI
+735 NWKNYEI

-755 AKDLSEH
+755 AKELSEH

-769 AKGSDTD
+769 AKDSDIE
-776 YISAHHREVM
+776 YIKEHHSEVM

-792 IEELKN
+792 IEDLKR
-798 GV
+798 GI

>member
-55 LIVVFISLVL
+55 LVVVFVSLVL

-95 GGPYSGMPLWFVLGL
+95 GGSYSGMPLWFVLGL

-121 CYMMYGVNL
+121 CYIMYGINL

-136 IVIGELHPEWFTEM
+136 IIVGELHPEWFTKM
-150 PPNYM
+150 PANYM
-155 QSDIMQ
+155 QNDIMQ

-179 LYEKQQAKILETDR
+179 LYEKQQTKILETDR

-299 LTLNLEIEESLP
+299 LTLELEIEESLP

-342 LRMRAAEQD
+342 LRMSAIEQD
-351 EKDVTLRI
+351 DKDVTLRI

-380 TRVDVEKNRNI
+380 TRIDVEKNRNI

-400 TKKLIELMGGEIQV
+400 TKKLIDLMGGEIQV
-414 QSEYGVGSVFTVI
+414 QSEYGVGSIFTVI

-448 IQQEEKI
+448 IQQEEKTN
-455 SENRVAPSAHV
+455 ENRIAPSARV

-495 GEECLKLMHE
+495 GEECLQMMHE

-525 LEALK
+525 LKTLK
-530 ADTTHPNQNTPVI
+530 ADNTHPNQNTPVI
-543 ALTANAIVGAKEMYI
+543 ALTANAIVGAKEMYM

-572 KEILDIFFKYVPC
+572 KEILDVFFDYVPC
-585 EKCTDAAL
+585 ENGTDMIN
-593 VTGQTAKKTTENRS
+593 VSKQNEKKLSENKAGENMNTTTNYNSNNRNTDTSREDYSINTTEIPVVDS
-607 KESQDTV
+607 
-614 TEIHNENSNTEH
+614 
-626 STEISDQ
+626 
-633 STQPASNGDNADS
+633 ADS
-646 GAEMS
+646 DADIPSEHI
-651 SSGKSSDDTTKTAEA
+651 KN
-666 SLPDSKDDSS
+666 
-676 DKLAEKDNSEKTLEE
+676 DNSERPLEE

-699 LAFTYCMEDEELL
+699 LAFTYCMEDEELF

-723 TPNELDGYFDSK
+723 TPNELDGYFEAK
-735 DWKNYEI
+735 NWKNYEI

-755 AKDLSEH
+755 AKELSEH

-769 AKGSDTD
+769 AKDSDIE
-776 YISAHHREVM
+776 YIKEHHSEVM

-792 IEELKN
+792 IEDLKR
-798 GV
+798 GI